1 MVGNTEKRIRVKPI
15 EISIFSTQKLFA
27 LGKLLNSDNITG
39 ITRVKYMNSF
49 IIIITCDGEE
59 SAAKLQESESFQEKE
74 WGVQKT
80 WEKTFP
86 TIFKISISHEGI
98 NRTLKLERIQTI
110 YKLRNIIGDIEITSK
125 IFYITKKIKYKQKQ
139 TIIIDSKNNV
149 KKKLGI
155 PLRTYVT

>member
-59 SAAKLQESESFQEKE
+59 SAAKLQESKSFQEKE
-74 WGVQKT
+74 WRVQKT

-86 TIFKISISHEGI
+86 TIFKMYH
-98 NRTLKLERIQTI
+98 
-110 YKLRNIIGDIEITSK
+110 
-125 IFYITKKIKYKQKQ
+125 TK
-139 TIIIDSKNNV
+139 
-149 KKKLGI
+149 G
-155 PLRTYVT
+155 